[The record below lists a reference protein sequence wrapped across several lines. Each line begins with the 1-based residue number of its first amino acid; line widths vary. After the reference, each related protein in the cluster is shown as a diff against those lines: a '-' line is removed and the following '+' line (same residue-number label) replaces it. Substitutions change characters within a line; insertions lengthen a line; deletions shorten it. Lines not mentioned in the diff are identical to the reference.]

1 MKEITKNV
9 IKISKAAENNL
20 KHLSLEIPH
29 NKFIVVT
36 GVSGSGKSSLVFD
49 VIAKEGQRRF
59 LETYASFSRL
69 FMGKLQRPIVED
81 IDGLMPVISISQN
94 TSGTNIRSTLG
105 TMSEMY
111 DMLRLLFAR
120 AGKTHLD
127 IELSRSLFSFNS
139 PLGACEHC
147 KGIGLEEIIDIDKL
161 ISDPKKTLRQGALAP
176 SQPNGYIMYSQ
187 VTIDVLN
194 RVCNAHGFD
203 VDTPWE
209 KLSTNQQDVILNGST
224 RIKVPFGKHSLESR
238 LKWTG
243 ISAKPREEAYYKG
256 MLPIMNEI
264 LRRDRNV
271 NILKYAKSEAC
282 SQCNGSR
289 LNNNA
294 LSVKIDGHNIADFAS
309 MELSYLKQN
318 LVKLKSNNPKSPII
332 QSVADRI
339 IHQIEMFENL
349 GMGYLSL
356 SRPSNSL
363 SGGEIQRVRLI
374 NQISAE
380 LSNVVYVFDEPSA
393 GMHPQ
398 NMQQLLEIFRELVNQ
413 GNTLI
418 VVEHDPATIMQADWI
433 IDIGPGAGKTG
444 GNLIFNGSIND
455 FLQDK
460 NLIKK
465 SPTREALNNIIRTK
479 HYNTEIKDI
488 TDNNFH
494 LGNCNYNNLKNIN
507 ASFVKGALN
516 IVCGIA
522 GSGKNSLVH
531 GELETRVNS
540 MIKNN
545 AKNKEFDK
553 LIVIN
558 QSPIGRTPRSN
569 PATYTK
575 LSDKIRDVFAMQ
587 DSAKKEGLTK
597 SHFSFNNKGGRCETC
612 QGAGQVQI
620 GMHFLGNVNIT
631 CSSCGGKRFN
641 EDILKVYYNDKNI
654 AEVYEL
660 TINQAIEFF
669 EKETKIVK
677 QLQTLID
684 LGLGYITLG
693 QSSTTVSGGEA
704 QRIKLATNLQQ
715 NNTGNTLYI
724 LNEPSVGLHIQ
735 DINVLLKAFK
745 KLTEKGNTIVCIEN
759 DTTIISEADHIIELG
774 PKSGTDGGK
783 IVFQGTP
790 NELIKNANTPTAIS
804 FRIDNNTTANPKTP
818 KIDNYIRLKGVTT
831 HYLKNLDVNI
841 PKNQL
846 TVITGLS
853 GTGKSSLAFDTLF
866 AESRSRFSESFSS
879 YVRSLI
885 KLNNP
890 AKIESGSGICPTVA
904 ISRKHLGHSNRST
917 VGTISGIYDNYR
929 LLYSRLAQ
937 NRGYNYSAQN
947 FSFNHETGACKACSG
962 LGEILTT
969 DPEKLITHPHLPI
982 TNGALQGSNPGK
994 YYGDPYGRFIA
1005 IIRTIARAYK
1015 IDIDIPWQKLPKK
1028 FKDIILYGTGNKNWE
1043 LNWEFKNKTRSGT
1056 QHLSTKWEGFCNI
1069 IDDEYIR
1076 KHHNKTIDSIA
1087 ALLKPVKCKSC
1098 NGYRLK
1104 PHLLKVKLNNKN
1116 IAELSALNVKNSIS
1130 FFKSAINEND
1140 NTTEREIIRRI
1151 SLNITNILNTLQSIG
1166 LDYLSIDRKAD
1177 SLSGGEAQRLRIA
1190 GILSAKLYGVCYI
1203 LDEPTIGLHPKDTAA
1218 LISVLKRLIAK
1229 NNTVVVVEHDET
1241 FIKQADYIIEMGPEA
1256 GKNGGFIVAEGNID
1270 TIKTKTKSVTARLL
1284 NCKNPEFPQKRN
1296 FKTNSFGITG
1306 AFANNLKNCNAN
1318 FITGGIIAVTGVSG
1332 SGKSSLINE
1341 VLLKSIKS
1349 GTPRNCTQT
1358 FGLEQ
1363 FSKII
1368 HANQYPISTNSLS
1381 TPASYSGILD
1391 DLRELYAASRE
1402 AKAKGF
1408 KKSAFSYHHKDGKC
1422 PECNGYGQLRISMDF
1437 MSDIW
1442 TTCDICKGKRY
1453 RNEVLDIKIKGLS
1466 IADSLQL
1473 TINEA
1478 HTIFKDILKISD
1490 KLRICIDTG
1499 IGHLQLGQAANT
1511 LSGGEAQ
1518 RLKLSTE
1525 IIKSK
1530 SNKNILLLDEP
1541 STGLHYFDII
1551 NLAKVFNRLA
1561 NKGNTIIYIEHNPVL
1576 INIANQV
1583 ILIGPA
1589 SGNEGGEII
1598 SNNIRN

>member
-1 MKEITKNV
+1 MNEVNKTA
-9 IKISKAAENNL
+9 IKISNAAENNL

-49 VIAKEGQRRF
+49 VIAKEGQRKY
-59 LETYASFSRL
+59 LETYTSFSRL
-69 FMGKLQRPIVED
+69 FMGKLQGPNVED

-120 AGKTHLD
+120 AGKTDLE

-139 PLGACEHC
+139 PIGACKHC
-147 KGIGLEEIIDIDKL
+147 NGIGLEEKIDVNKL
-161 ISDPKKTLRQGALAP
+161 ISDSKKTLRQGALAP

-194 RVCNAHGFD
+194 LVCNAHGFD

-209 KLSTNQQDVILNGST
+209 ELSLEQQNIILNGST

-243 ISAKPREEAYYKG
+243 ITAKPREEAYYKG
-256 MLPIMNEI
+256 MLPIMNDI
-264 LRRDRNV
+264 LKRDRNV
-271 NILKYAKSEAC
+271 NILKYAQSVVC
-282 SQCNGSR
+282 SHCNGTR

-294 LSVKIDGHNIADFAS
+294 LSVKIDRLNIADFS
-309 MELSYLKQN
+309 NMELTCLRKHFE
-318 LVKLKSNNPKSPII
+318 KLQINNPKSLVIKSIADKII
-332 QSVADRI
+332 N
-339 IHQIEMFENL
+339 QIKVFENL

-356 SRPSNSL
+356 SRSSNSL
-363 SGGEIQRVRLI
+363 TGGDIQRIRLI

-398 NMQQLLEIFRELVNQ
+398 NMNQLIEIFRQLVNQ

-418 VVEHDPATIMQADWI
+418 VVEHDLATIMQADWI
-433 IDIGPGAGKTG
+433 IDIGPAAGKNG
-444 GNLIFNGSIND
+444 GELLFNGSLND
-455 FLQDK
+455 FISNKD
-460 NLIKK
+460 LIAK
-465 SPTREALNNIIRTK
+465 SPTRNALSNTNNAK
-479 HYNTEIKDI
+479 LYNSDNKDI
-488 TDNNFH
+488 KNITFLLD
-494 LGNCNYNNLKNIN
+494 NCNYNNLKNIKVN
-507 ASFVKGALN
+507 FIKGGLN

-531 GELETRVNS
+531 GELETRINS
-540 MIKNN
+540 MVNDELEK
-545 AKNKEFDK
+545 KEFDK

-575 LSDKIRDVFAMQ
+575 LSDKIRDVFANQ
-587 DSAKKEGLTK
+587 DSAKKAGLTK

-620 GMHFLGNVNIT
+620 GMHFLGNVNLT

-641 EDILKVYYNDKNI
+641 EDILKITYNEKNI

-660 TINQAIEFF
+660 TANQAIKFF
-669 EKETKIVK
+669 VNEKKIVK

-704 QRIKLATNLQQ
+704 QRIKLATHLQQ

-735 DINVLLKAFK
+735 DIDILLKALK
-745 KLTEKGNTIVCIEN
+745 KLTKKGNTIVCVEN
-759 DTTIISEADHIIELG
+759 DTTIISNADHIIELG
-774 PKSGTDGGK
+774 PKSGTEGGEIIFEGK
-783 IVFQGTP
+783 P
-790 NELIKNANTPTAIS
+790 NELIKNNNTPTANALKGTIAS
-804 FRIDNNTTANPKTP
+804 NLEIIKH
-818 KIDNYIRLKGVTT
+818 KHDNYIRLKGITT

-841 PKNQL
+841 RKNQL

-866 AESRSRFSESFSS
+866 SESRSRFSESFST
-879 YVRSLI
+879 YVRNLI

-890 AKIESGSGICPTVA
+890 AKIESASGICPTVA

-929 LLYSRLAQ
+929 LLYSRIAQ
-937 NRGYNYSAQN
+937 NRGYNYSAQD
-947 FSFNHETGACKACSG
+947 FSFNHETGACEACGG

-969 DPEKLITHPHLPI
+969 NPEKLITHPHLPI

-1005 IIRTIARAYK
+1005 IIKTIAKDYK
-1015 IDIDIPWQKLPKK
+1015 INIDIPWQELPYK
-1028 FKDIILYGTGNKNWE
+1028 FKDIILYGTGDKTWE
-1043 LNWEFKNKTRSGT
+1043 LEWRFKNKTRSGT
-1056 QHLSTKWEGFCNI
+1056 QKLATKWEGFCNI
-1069 IDDEYIR
+1069 IDDEYRR
-1076 KHHNKTIDSIA
+1076 KHQNKTIESIA
-1087 ALLKPVKCKSC
+1087 ALLHGVKCKTC
-1098 NGYRLK
+1098 NGSRLK
-1104 PHLLKVKLNNKN
+1104 SHLLKVKLNNKN
-1116 IAELSALNVKNSIS
+1116 IAELSSLNVKECLS
-1130 FFKSAINEND
+1130 FFDSAIKNSDIEA
-1140 NTTEREIIRRI
+1140 EREIIKKV
-1151 SLNITNILNTLQSIG
+1151 STNITNMLNTLQDLG
-1166 LDYLSIDRKAD
+1166 LDYLSIDRRAG

-1190 GILSAKLYGVCYI
+1190 GILSAQLYGVCYV
-1203 LDEPTIGLHPKDTAA
+1203 LDEPTIGLHPKDTAS
-1218 LISVLKRLIAK
+1218 LISVLKKLIAR

-1241 FIKQADYIIEMGPEA
+1241 FIKQADYIIEMGHEA
-1256 GKNGGFIVAEGNID
+1256 GKNGGFIVAEGNIEA
-1270 TIKTKTKSVTARLL
+1270 IKTKTQSVSAKLL
-1284 NCKNPEFPQKRN
+1284 NNKKPEFPKKRS
-1296 FKTNSFGITG
+1296 FTLNSFGVFG
-1306 AFANNLKNCNAN
+1306 AYANNLKNCKAD
-1318 FITGGIIAVTGVSG
+1318 FISGGIIAVTGVSG

-1341 VLLKSIKS
+1341 VLLKSIQS
-1349 GTPRNCTQT
+1349 GKPINCTKA
-1358 FGLEQ
+1358 FGLDQ
-1363 FSKII
+1363 FTKTIV
-1368 HANQYPISTNSLS
+1368 ANQTAISNNSLS
-1381 TPASYSGILD
+1381 TPASFSGILE
-1391 DLRELYAASRE
+1391 DLRELFASTSQ
-1402 AKAKGF
+1402 AKAIGL

-1422 PECNGYGQLRISMDF
+1422 PICNGYGQIRISMDF

-1442 TTCDICKGKRY
+1442 TMCDTCHGSRY
-1453 RNEVLDIKIKGLS
+1453 KKEVIDIKINGLS
-1466 IADSLQL
+1466 IADILNL
-1473 TINEA
+1473 TISEA
-1478 HTIFKDILKISD
+1478 FNIFKDNLKLAA
-1490 KLRICIDTG
+1490 KLQICIDMG
-1499 IGHLQLGQAANT
+1499 IRHLQLGQAANT

-1518 RLKLSTE
+1518 RLKLATEVMKVKST
-1525 IIKSK
+1525 
-1530 SNKNILLLDEP
+1530 KNLFLLDEP
-1541 STGLHYFDII
+1541 GTGLHYFDILKLI
-1551 NLAKVFNRLA
+1551 EVFNRLA
-1561 NKGNTIIYIEHNPVL
+1561 DNGNTIIFIEHNPTL
-1576 INIANQV
+1576 INIANQ
-1583 ILIGPA
+1583 IIEMGPA

-1598 SNNIRN
+1598 SSNIR